1 MSYDIAIIGAGIAG
15 ASLAWS
21 LIEKAGTGLK
31 IVLIEAESQPGYHTT
46 GRSAAFWVESYG
58 GPGIVPL
65 TRAGRGFFD
74 APPDGFARP
83 LLTPR
88 AGLFIA
94 PPDDADFSGGAL
106 AAMAAEFDEGGVAYR
121 RMDAAM
127 LAATPAA
134 AMLHPEWRTHGLWQD
149 GGCDIDVAA
158 LHQGY
163 LRGCGGVKADLA
175 RDARVTA
182 IARTRS
188 GWQLGTSAGPIAA
201 TTIINAAGAWGDEVA
216 ALAGVAPLGLRPLRR
231 TMAVLVTDPP
241 PPADLPVVLD
251 AAGRFY
257 FKPDSGR
264 LWLSPHDEIPDV
276 PHDVRPD
283 EMDLAVVID
292 RFEQASPV
300 KVKRL
305 ESSWAGLR
313 TFAPDRLPVFGFD
326 ASAPGFF
333 WCVGQGGV
341 GIQTAPAAGA
351 LCAAMLL
358 GESPPVDPAPYA
370 AGRFVTV

>member
-15 ASLAWS
+15 ASVAWS
-21 LIEKAGTGLK
+21 LAQRAPGLK
-31 IVLIEAESQPGYHTT
+31 VVLVEGESQPGYHTT

-74 APPDGFARP
+74 APPEGFNTP

-88 AGLFIA
+88 PGLFIA
-94 PPDDADFSGGAL
+94 PPDDAEFADANGRGAL
-106 AAMAAEFDEGGVAYR
+106 ATMAAEFDEGGVPYTV
-121 RMDAAM
+121 MDAEM
-127 LAATPAA
+127 LAGTPAA
-134 AMLHPEWRTHGLWQD
+134 VMLKPEWRQRGLWQD
-149 GGCDIDVAA
+149 GGSDIDVAA

-163 LRGCGGVKADLA
+163 LRGREIV
-175 RDARVTA
+175 RDARVTG
-182 IARTRS
+182 IARD
-188 GWQLGTSAGPIAA
+188 SAGWRLD
-201 TTIINAAGAWGDEVA
+201 TTGGLIVAKTIVNAAGAWGDEIA
-216 ALAGVAPLGLRPLRR
+216 ALAGVKPLGLRPLRR
-231 TMAVLVTDPP
+231 SMAVLVTDPP

-257 FKPDSGR
+257 FKPDGGR
-264 LWLSPHDEIPDV
+264 LWLSPHDETPDV

-300 KVKRL
+300 TVKRL
-305 ESSWAGLR
+305 DSSWAGLR

-326 ASAPGFF
+326 AAVPDFF

-341 GIQTAPAAGA
+341 GIQTAPAAGE
-351 LCAAMLL
+351 LCAALLL
-358 GESPPVDPAPYA
+358 GEAPAVDARPYA
-370 AGRFVTV
+370 PARFEM